1 MLFNSLSFI
10 LFLPIVF
17 LVYWKLSKRLK
28 WQNLWVLFASYVFYG
43 WWDWRFLSLIFAST
57 LVDYFIGLKIS
68 NACKAPRKQILL
80 VTSLVFNLGLLGVF
94 KYFNFFI
101 ESFNN
106 LLGSS
111 YSDSFNTFDLILP
124 VGISFYTFQTLSY
137 TIDIYKGRLN
147 PTRSFINFAGY
158 VSFFPQL
165 VAGPIERAVHL
176 LPQFE
181 KPRKFEF
188 EKSILGLRQILWGL
202 FKKVVIADNLAVIV
216 DDVYLNYESMSSLA
230 IIFGFISFS
239 FQIYCDFSGYSDIAI
254 GVSRLF
260 GFDLIK
266 NFNFPYF
273 SQSISEFWRRWHI
286 SLTTWFRDYVYFPL
300 GGNKKGIYSTVRNTL
315 IVFSI
320 SGFWHGANWTFIF
333 WGVLNAILFLP
344 GIWFKRKKSVRKLFL
359 VFRVLWTFTIITFTW
374 IFFRSDSMSEAIN
387 ILNYSIPN
395 FSNESLIGLE
405 NKLFGEWSFS
415 WALLTFLTI
424 VVEFFGRKGEFALQV
439 IFPKSKLLRW
449 FSYFVIVFILGAM
462 MQVKKEGFIYFQF

>member
-10 LFLPIVF
+10 LFLPTVF
-17 LVYWKLSKRLK
+17 LVYWILSKRLK
-28 WQNLWVLFASYVFYG
+28 WQNLWVLFVSYVFYG

-68 NACKAPRKQILL
+68 NTYEANRKRNLL
-80 VTSLVFNLGLLGVF
+80 IISLVFNLGLLGVF

-101 ESFNN
+101 DSFYY
-106 LLGSS
+106 LFDFSHSS
-111 YSDSFNTFDLILP
+111 SFNTFDIILP

-137 TIDIYKGRLN
+137 TIDIYKGKLN
-147 PTRSFINFAGY
+147 PTAEFINFAGY

-181 KPRKFEF
+181 KPRKFEYQNA
-188 EKSILGLRQILWGL
+188 ILGLRQILWGL

-216 DDVYLNYESMSSLA
+216 DDVYLNYHSMSSLA

-260 GFDLIK
+260 GFDLKK

-273 SQSISEFWRRWHI
+273 SKSISEFWRRWHI
-286 SLTTWFRDYVYFPL
+286 SLTTWFRDYIYFPL
-300 GGNKKGIYSTVRNTL
+300 GGNKKGIYTTVRNTL
-315 IVFSI
+315 IVFVI

-333 WGVLNAILFLP
+333 WGVLNSILFLP
-344 GIWFKRKKSVRKLFL
+344 GIWFPRKNSISKFFL
-359 VFRVLWTFTIITFTW
+359 AFRVLWTFSIITFTW
-374 IFFRSDSMSEAIN
+374 VFFRSDSISEAIN
-387 ILNYSIPN
+387 ILNYSISN
-395 FSNESLIGLE
+395 FGFEGL
-405 NKLFGEWSFS
+405 NGLDHKLFEEWSVS
-415 WALLTFLTI
+415 WVILTILTFI
-424 VVEFFGRKGEFALQV
+424 VEFFGRKGEFALQFF
-439 IFPKSKLLRW
+439 FPKSKLFRW
-449 FSYFVIVFILGAM
+449 FSYFIIVFVLGTM
-462 MQVKKEGFIYFQF
+462 MQVEKEGFIYFQF